1 MNIKL
6 VKKIIVT
13 ILIVSIL
20 ILIGMISYDYYD
32 MKNLNKYTEG
42 MIDEINK
49 IIDDNKKVVVAE
61 KKDDNNDSD
70 TSSSNNSYNKDIKKQ
85 TIKRKTVVAQVD
97 DYKVHG
103 KIKIDKIG
111 IEYPILEYKNSNAL
125 WKSICKISNNNLDG
139 TGNLCLAGHNMRNLS
154 MFGNLRKLTQGD
166 KIKITNL
173 IGEEFV
179 YEVYEKMYINPNQT
193 EVLNDTDEPIVTLI
207 TCNDASNKRLIVKG
221 KLI

>member
-1 MNIKL
+1 LNIKL